1 MKQETKLAIGKF
13 AINLVI
19 FLVAWGLISWLVE
32 GNGWLHLILAV
43 LFSNIVQDKVDIE
56 EKIKQLQQQVDIVDG
71 QLIYVSQQVERL
83 VEKEDDWD
91 EIASLKDRVDD
102 LEADRD

>member
-1 MKQETKLAIGKF
+1 M
-13 AINLVI
+13 
-19 FLVAWGLISWLVE
+19 
-32 GNGWLHLILAV
+32 
-43 LFSNIVQDKVDIE
+43 VQDKVDIE
-56 EKIKQLQQQVDIVDG
+56 AKIKQTQQQLDIVDG

>member
-1 MKQETKLAIGKF
+1 MKQETKLAVGKF
-13 AINLVI
+13 IINLVI

-56 EKIKQLQQQVDIVDG
+56 EKVKQLQQQVDIVDG

-91 EIASLKDRVDD
+91 EIASIKDRVDD

>member
-1 MKQETKLAIGKF
+1 MKQETKIAMVKF
-13 AINLVI
+13 AINSAI

-32 GNGWLHLILAV
+32 GNGWLHFILAV
-43 LFSNIVQDKVDIE
+43 LFSNTVEGKVDIE
-56 EKIKQLQQQVDIVDG
+56 EKIKALRQQVDIVDG

-91 EIASLKDRVDD
+91 EIASIKDRVDD

>member
-1 MKQETKLAIGKF
+1 MKQETKLAIVKF
-13 AINLVI
+13 AINLAI

-32 GNGWLHLILAV
+32 GNGWLHFILAI
-43 LFSNIVQDKVDIE
+43 LFSNLVEGKVDIE
-56 EKIKQLQQQVDIVDG
+56 EKIKQIQQQLDIVDG

-83 VEKEDDWD
+83 AEKEDDWD
-91 EIASLKDRVDD
+91 EIASLKNRVDD